1 MICAMLWYISFAS
14 SLLSLYWLM
23 SVARDGCIQC
33 KGTAVPQDMVSWA
46 GRQLGRALI
55 QSSARTLHGG
65 EEQIDVHS
73 HFVRTPSR
81 QVRYR
86 ARRLPCNLRHLR
98 Q

>member
-23 SVARDGCIQC
+23 SVQGMDAFDIREQLCR
-33 KGTAVPQDMVSWA
+33 KTKS
-46 GRQLGRALI
+46 RQQGRALI

-65 EEQIDVHS
+65 EEQVDVHS

-86 ARRLPCNLRHLR
+86 ARRLPRNLGHLH